1 MPLVQLERILR
12 NLQVKRL
19 YLYPRFQMLISHV
32 LQRVQPEVIELT
44 QPMSPRMVHIQN
56 AILVALEACLGEL
69 KRSLPQLDASHFT
82 IDNGIFK
89 SFDMK
94 LRALLEPEWHKLS
107 WKIKNLVTDL
117 TTIRNL
123 FDFLLR
129 YDAITFYSH
138 LMALK
143 QAAMDTITR
152 SGSTKQGGSNQQSL
166 WLTTVAADEIFR
178 HSWDRIFESVSI
190 GK

>member
-1 MPLVQLERILR
+1 
-12 NLQVKRL
+12 
-19 YLYPRFQMLISHV
+19 
-32 LQRVQPEVIELT
+32 
-44 QPMSPRMVHIQN
+44 MVHIQN
-56 AILVALEACLGEL
+56 AILVAIEACLSEL
-69 KRSLPQLDASHFT
+69 KRSLPQIDASHFT
-82 IDNGIFK
+82 IENGIFK

-94 LRALLEPEWHKLS
+94 LKSLLEPEWHKLS

-143 QAAMDTITR
+143 QAAMDTTIR
-152 SGSTKQGGSNQQSL
+152 SGSTKQSAANQKSL

-178 HSWDRIFESVSI
+178 YSWERLFESVPI
-190 GK
+190 GSCVPLFYSFTFEHFDLNNLFAAFYFYRRADWNS

>member
-1 MPLVQLERILR
+1 MQIA
-12 NLQVKRL
+12 
-19 YLYPRFQMLISHV
+19 HV
-32 LQRVQPEVIELT
+32 LQQVQPEVIELT
-44 QPMSPRMVHIQN
+44 QPMSPKMMHIQN

-69 KRSLPQLDASHFT
+69 KRSLPQLDASQFT

-94 LRALLEPEWHKLS
+94 LRSLLEPEWHKLS
-107 WKIKNLVTDL
+107 WKIKNLVSDL

-143 QAAMDTITR
+143 QGAMDSTIR
-152 SGSTKQGGSNQQSL
+152 SGGSKQNAANQQSL

-178 HSWDRIFESVSI
+178 YSWERIFESVPI
-190 GK
+190 GSYMLL